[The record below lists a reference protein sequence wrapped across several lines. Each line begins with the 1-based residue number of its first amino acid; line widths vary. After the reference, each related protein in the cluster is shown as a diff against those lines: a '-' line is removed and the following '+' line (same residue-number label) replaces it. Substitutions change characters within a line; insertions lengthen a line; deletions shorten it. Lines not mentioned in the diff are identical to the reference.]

1 MNAVIFTPTSR
12 AVSTSRP
19 YRKKEIRE
27 VRGFYF
33 PLVFRNLAARY
44 PRGSA
49 RAARLSKGVIP
60 C

>member
-1 MNAVIFTPTSR
+1 MNAVIFKSTSR
-12 AVSTSRP
+12 ALTTSRP

-27 VRGFYF
+27 VRGCSF

-49 RAARLSKGVIP
+49 RTARLGRGGSP